1 MAKVKKSAKSKKTS
15 VRVRDLKTS
24 KNPKGGAGDD
34 KKMGPQQSLKY

>member
-24 KNPKGGAGDD
+24 KNPKGGAGYI
-34 KKMGPQQSLKY
+34 KLGPQQSLKY